1 MPCKRDAA
9 QLAGIL
15 LDCLRRKPIVAVII
29 GVVGVGSKLRF
40 LRVARARALLHPRL
54 VRDSVGTGQQLHLQ
68 IDTVWRLG
76 PRRKW
81 T

>member
-1 MPCKRDAA
+1 
-9 QLAGIL
+9 
-15 LDCLRRKPIVAVII
+15 
-29 GVVGVGSKLRF
+29 
-40 LRVARARALLHPRL
+40 LHPRL